1 MEASFGEV
9 LDDVRLH
16 DGHAL
21 IARPA
26 RSARG
31 RIRPVATLYSEE
43 GKPPDVRYRF
53 RHALLQEAAY
63 ESMLKSRR
71 ASYHHLIARH
81 LLERSEADAG
91 ATATITYHLTRAG
104 VTHEAVDST
113 AQTVGRSGPEE

>member
-1 MEASFGEV
+1 VFGRHFT
-9 LDDVRLH
+9 LDMPQAVTEMPEQALH
-16 DGHAL
+16 SAL
-21 IARPA
+21 E
-26 RSARG
+26 
-31 RIRPVATLYSEE
+31 RPVGADILVPE

-71 ASYHHLIARH
+71 ASYHHIIARH